1 MTDDRIKN
9 LIEGLF
15 RLNERITEDAEDT
28 VQNWINDNQIT
39 RADAEQIADSDGNFL
54 EERLSIML
62 DRDIE
67 DGAIFFDE
75 QNEEDEESND

>member
-15 RLNERITEDAEDT
+15 RLNERITDDAEDT

>member
-1 MTDDRIKN
+1 MSKDRIKN

-15 RLNERITEDAEDT
+15 RLNQRITEDAEDT
-28 VQNWINDNQIT
+28 VQNWIDDNQVT

-54 EERLSIML
+54 EERLAIML

-75 QNEEDEESND
+75 KEKEDEE

>member
-1 MTDDRIKN
+1 MSDDRIKN

-15 RLNERITEDAEDT
+15 RLNERITEDAEDV

-39 RADAEQIADSDGNFL
+39 RADAEQIADSDGIFL
-54 EERLSIML
+54 EELLSIML

-75 QNEEDEESND
+75 QSEEDEE

>member
-1 MTDDRIKN
+1 MSKDRIKD

-15 RLNERITEDAEDT
+15 RLNQRITEDAEDT
-28 VQNWINDNQIT
+28 VQNWIDDNQVT

-54 EERLSIML
+54 EERLAIML

-75 QNEEDEESND
+75 KEKEDEE

>member
-1 MTDDRIKN
+1 MSDDRIKD

-54 EERLSIML
+54 EQRLSIML

-75 QNEEDEESND
+75 QNEEDEE

>member
-1 MTDDRIKN
+1 MSDDRIKD

-15 RLNERITEDAEDT
+15 KLNERITEDAEDT

-75 QNEEDEESND
+75 QNEEDEE

>member
-1 MTDDRIKN
+1 MSDDRIKN

-15 RLNERITEDAEDT
+15 RLNERITEDAEDV

-39 RADAEQIADSDGNFL
+39 RADAEQIADSDGIFL
-54 EERLSIML
+54 EELLSIML

-75 QNEEDEESND
+75 QNEEDEE

>member
-9 LIEGLF
+9 LTEGLF

-75 QNEEDEESND
+75 QNEEDEE

>member
-1 MTDDRIKN
+1 MSKDRIKN

-15 RLNERITEDAEDT
+15 RLNQRITEDAEDT
-28 VQNWINDNQIT
+28 VQNWIDDNQVT

-54 EERLSIML
+54 EERLAIML

-75 QNEEDEESND
+75 KEKEEEE

>member
-1 MTDDRIKN
+1 MSDDRIKD

-75 QNEEDEESND
+75 QNEEDEE